1 MTKLS
6 RRVFL
11 GSAPAAAAAAGVFGT
26 LFSSAAEAAINW
38 DDTYNVIVIG
48 AGGAGLSAAVS
59 AKEAGCKKVVVLE
72 KMMFAGGNTIRAGG
86 GFNAA
91 IKADYEKAG
100 IKDSPDLHAQ
110 QTLAAGDGRGDPVL
124 VHQLTEKAPE
134 SVQWLKDHGV
144 KFEDHIYQIYAGLY
158 KRARNPIG
166 PRGGAYIK
174 ALLEVCKK
182 EDIPI
187 LYNTR
192 VVEII
197 REHQLSGRVLG
208 VKVEQ
213 KGGKTLYL
221 RALNGVVAA
230 AGGFAANDRLTAI
243 HDPRMGQLDT
253 TNHPGATGDVL
264 IDLVDIGAGTRGL
277 DYIQCIPDGVPG
289 EKHAPNLFTHVDR
302 FLFVNLD
309 GKRFIKEDARRDVL
323 RDAMLDQPKAIA
335 WTIVDAD
342 GFEQLK
348 NSKGPENEAALKA
361 GTLYYA
367 DSIEDLAKKI
377 GVPANNLKEAVD
389 TYNKAVDTKKDP
401 LGRAEGVLVNK
412 IIKAPFY
419 AGRVTMKRHHTMGGV
434 IINKDAQVIDR
445 RGNVVPGL
453 YAAGE
458 VTGGI
463 HGTNRAGGNAMADIF
478 TYGRI
483 AGVNAAKNPA

>member
-1 MTKLS
+1 MALT
-6 RRVFL
+6 RRFFL
-11 GSAPAAAAAAGVFGT
+11 GTAPAAAAVGILGSTVAT
-26 LFSSAAEAAINW
+26 TAEAAIKW
-38 DDTYNVIVIG
+38 DETYNVVVIG
-48 AGGAGLSAAVS
+48 AGGAGLTAAVS
-59 AKEAGCKKVVVLE
+59 AKEAGAKKVVVLE

-100 IKDSPDLHAQ
+100 IKDSPKLHAE

-124 VHQLTEKAPE
+124 VNQLTEKAPE

-144 KFEDHIYQIYAGLY
+144 KFQDHIYQIYGGLY
-158 KRARNPIG
+158 KRARNPLG

-187 LYNTR
+187 MFNAR

-197 REHQLSGRVLG
+197 REGNLSGRVLG

-213 KGGKTLYL
+213 KGKTMYI
-221 RALNGVVAA
+221 RATNAVVAA
-230 AGGFAANDRLTAI
+230 AGGFAASDRLTGI
-243 HDPRMGQLDT
+243 SDPRMEKLGT

-264 IDLVDIGAGTRGL
+264 TDLIDIGAGTRGL
-277 DYIQCIPDGVPG
+277 DYIQCIPGGVPG
-289 EKHAPNLFTHVDR
+289 EKYPPNLFTHVDR
-302 FLFVNLD
+302 FLFINLN
-309 GKRFIKEDARRDVL
+309 GQRFIKEDARRDVL

-335 WTIVDAD
+335 WTLVDAD
-342 GFEQLK
+342 GFEQQK

-367 DSIEDLAKKI
+367 DTIEDLAEKT
-377 GVPANNLKEAVD
+377 GLPAKELKEAVD

-401 LGRAEGVLVNK
+401 FGRAETVLVNK

-445 RGNVVPGL
+445 HGNVIPGL

-463 HGTNRAGGNAMADIF
+463 HGTNRVGGNAMADIF

>member
-1 MTKLS
+1 MALT
-6 RRVFL
+6 RRFFL
-11 GSAPAAAAAAGVFGT
+11 GTAPAAAAVGILGSTVAT
-26 LFSSAAEAAINW
+26 TAEAAIKW
-38 DDTYNVIVIG
+38 DETYNVVVIG
-48 AGGAGLSAAVS
+48 AGGAGLTAAVS
-59 AKEAGCKKVVVLE
+59 AKEAGAKKVVVLE

-100 IKDSPDLHAQ
+100 IKDSPKLHAE

-124 VHQLTEKAPE
+124 VNQLTEKAPE

-144 KFEDHIYQIYAGLY
+144 KFQDHIYQIYGGLY
-158 KRARNPIG
+158 KRARNPLG

-187 LYNTR
+187 MFNAR

-197 REHQLSGRVLG
+197 REGNLSGRVLG
-208 VKVEQ
+208 VKVEL
-213 KGGKTLYL
+213 KGKTMYI
-221 RALNGVVAA
+221 RATNAVVAA
-230 AGGFAANDRLTAI
+230 AGGFAASDRLTGI
-243 HDPRMGQLDT
+243 SDPRMEKLGT

-264 IDLVDIGAGTRGL
+264 TNLVDIGAGTRGL
-277 DYIQCIPDGVPG
+277 DYIQCIPGGVPG
-289 EKHAPNLFTHVDR
+289 EKYPPNLFTHVDR
-302 FLFVNLD
+302 FLFINLN
-309 GKRFIKEDARRDVL
+309 GQRFIKEDARRDVL

-335 WTIVDAD
+335 WTLVDAD
-342 GFEQLK
+342 GFEQQK

-367 DSIEDLAKKI
+367 DTIEDLAEKT
-377 GVPANNLKEAVD
+377 GLPAKELKEAVD

-401 LGRAEGVLVNK
+401 FGRAETVLVNK

-445 RGNVVPGL
+445 HGNVIPGL

-463 HGTNRAGGNAMADIF
+463 HGTNRVGGNAMADIF

>member
-1 MTKLS
+1 MALT
-6 RRVFL
+6 RRFFL
-11 GSAPAAAAAAGVFGT
+11 GTAPAAAAVGILGSTVAT
-26 LFSSAAEAAINW
+26 TAEAAIKW
-38 DDTYNVIVIG
+38 DETYNVVVIG
-48 AGGAGLSAAVS
+48 AGGAGLTAAVS
-59 AKEAGCKKVVVLE
+59 AKEAGAKKVVVLE

-100 IKDSPDLHAQ
+100 IKDSPKLHAE
-110 QTLAAGDGRGDPVL
+110 QTLAAGDGRGDPAL
-124 VHQLTEKAPE
+124 VNQLTEKAPE

-144 KFEDHIYQIYAGLY
+144 KFQDHIYQIYGGLY
-158 KRARNPIG
+158 KRARNPLG

-187 LYNTR
+187 MFNTR

-197 REHQLSGRVLG
+197 REGNLSGRVLG
-208 VKVEQ
+208 VKVEL
-213 KGGKTLYL
+213 KGKTMYIC
-221 RALNGVVAA
+221 ATNAVVAA
-230 AGGFAANDRLTAI
+230 AGGFAASDRLTGI
-243 HDPRMGQLDT
+243 SDPRMEKLGT

-264 IDLVDIGAGTRGL
+264 TDLVDIGAGTRGL
-277 DYIQCIPDGVPG
+277 DYIQCIPGGVPG
-289 EKHAPNLFTHVDR
+289 EKYPPNLFTHVDR
-302 FLFVNLD
+302 FLFINLN
-309 GKRFIKEDARRDVL
+309 GQRFIKEDARRDVL

-335 WTIVDAD
+335 WTLVDAD
-342 GFEQLK
+342 GFEQQK

-367 DSIEDLAKKI
+367 DTIEDLAKKT
-377 GVPANNLKEAVD
+377 GLPAKELKEAVD

-401 LGRAEGVLVNK
+401 FGRAETVLVNK

-445 RGNVVPGL
+445 HGNVIPGL

-463 HGTNRAGGNAMADIF
+463 HGTNRVGGNAMADIF

>member
-1 MTKLS
+1 MALT
-6 RRVFL
+6 RRFFL
-11 GSAPAAAAAAGVFGT
+11 GTAPAAAAVGILGSTVAT
-26 LFSSAAEAAINW
+26 TAEAAIKW
-38 DDTYNVIVIG
+38 DETYNVVVIG
-48 AGGAGLSAAVS
+48 AGGAGLTAAVS
-59 AKEAGCKKVVVLE
+59 AKEAGAKKVVVLE

-100 IKDSPDLHAQ
+100 IKDSPKLHAE

-124 VHQLTEKAPE
+124 VNQLTEKAPE

-144 KFEDHIYQIYAGLY
+144 KFQDHIYQIYGGLY
-158 KRARNPIG
+158 KRARNPLG

-187 LYNTR
+187 MFNTR

-197 REHQLSGRVLG
+197 REGNLSGRVLG
-208 VKVEQ
+208 VKVEL
-213 KGGKTLYL
+213 KGKTMYIC
-221 RALNGVVAA
+221 ATNAVVAA
-230 AGGFAANDRLTAI
+230 AGGFAASDRLTGI
-243 HDPRMGQLDT
+243 SDPRMEKLGT

-264 IDLVDIGAGTRGL
+264 TDLVDIGAGTRGL
-277 DYIQCIPDGVPG
+277 DYIQCIPGGVPG
-289 EKHAPNLFTHVDR
+289 EKYPPNLFTHVDR
-302 FLFVNLD
+302 FLFINLN
-309 GKRFIKEDARRDVL
+309 GQRFIKEDARRDVL

-335 WTIVDAD
+335 WTLVDAD
-342 GFEQLK
+342 GFEQQK

-367 DSIEDLAKKI
+367 DTIEDLAKKT
-377 GVPANNLKEAVD
+377 GLPAKELKEAVD

-401 LGRAEGVLVNK
+401 FGRAETVLVNK

-445 RGNVVPGL
+445 HGNVIPGL

-463 HGTNRAGGNAMADIF
+463 HGTNRVGGNAMADIF

>member
-1 MTKLS
+1 MALT
-6 RRVFL
+6 RRFFL
-11 GSAPAAAAAAGVFGT
+11 GTAPAAAAVGILGSTVAT
-26 LFSSAAEAAINW
+26 TAEAAIKW
-38 DDTYNVIVIG
+38 DETYNVVVIG
-48 AGGAGLSAAVS
+48 AGGAGLTAAVS
-59 AKEAGCKKVVVLE
+59 AKEAGAKKVVVLE

-100 IKDSPDLHAQ
+100 IKDSPKLHAE

-124 VHQLTEKAPE
+124 VNQLTEKAPE

-144 KFEDHIYQIYAGLY
+144 KFQDHIYQIYGGLY
-158 KRARNPIG
+158 KRARNPLG

-187 LYNTR
+187 MFNAR

-197 REHQLSGRVLG
+197 REGNLSGRVLG
-208 VKVEQ
+208 VKVEL
-213 KGGKTLYL
+213 KGKTMYI
-221 RALNGVVAA
+221 RATNAVVAA
-230 AGGFAANDRLTAI
+230 AGGFAASDRLTGI
-243 HDPRMGQLDT
+243 SDPRMEKLGT

-264 IDLVDIGAGTRGL
+264 TNLVDIGAGTRGL
-277 DYIQCIPDGVPG
+277 DYIQCIPGGVPG
-289 EKHAPNLFTHVDR
+289 EKYPPNLFTHVDR
-302 FLFVNLD
+302 FLFINLN
-309 GKRFIKEDARRDVL
+309 GQRFIKEDARRDVL

-335 WTIVDAD
+335 WTLVDAD
-342 GFEQLK
+342 GFEQQK

-367 DSIEDLAKKI
+367 DTIEDLAKKT
-377 GVPANNLKEAVD
+377 GLPAKELKEAVD

-401 LGRAEGVLVNK
+401 FGRAETVLVNK

-445 RGNVVPGL
+445 HGNVIPGL

-463 HGTNRAGGNAMADIF
+463 HGTNRVGGNAMADIF

>member
-1 MTKLS
+1 MALT
-6 RRVFL
+6 RRFFL
-11 GSAPAAAAAAGVFGT
+11 GTAPAAAAVGILGSTVAT
-26 LFSSAAEAAINW
+26 TAEAAIKWNE
-38 DDTYNVIVIG
+38 TYNVVVIG
-48 AGGAGLSAAVS
+48 AGGAGLTAAVS
-59 AKEAGCKKVVVLE
+59 AKEAGAKKVVVLE

-100 IKDSPDLHAQ
+100 IKDSPKLHSE

-124 VHQLTEKAPE
+124 VNQLTEKAPE

-144 KFEDHIYQIYAGLY
+144 KFQDHIYQIYGGLY
-158 KRARNPIG
+158 KRARNPLG

-187 LYNTR
+187 MFNAR

-197 REHQLSGRVLG
+197 REGNLSGRVLG
-208 VKVEQ
+208 VKVEL
-213 KGGKTLYL
+213 KGKTMYI
-221 RALNGVVAA
+221 RATNAVVAA
-230 AGGFAANDRLTAI
+230 AGGFAASDRLTGI
-243 HDPRMGQLDT
+243 SDPRMEKLGT

-264 IDLVDIGAGTRGL
+264 TDLIDIGAGTRGL
-277 DYIQCIPDGVPG
+277 DYIQCIPGGVPG
-289 EKHAPNLFTHVDR
+289 EKYPPNLFTHVDR
-302 FLFVNLD
+302 FLFINLN
-309 GKRFIKEDARRDVL
+309 GQRFIKEDARRDVL

-335 WTIVDAD
+335 WTLVDAD
-342 GFEQLK
+342 GFEQQK

-367 DSIEDLAKKI
+367 DTIEDLAKKT
-377 GVPANNLKEAVD
+377 GLPAKELKEAVD

-401 LGRAEGVLVNK
+401 LGRAETVLVNK

-445 RGNVVPGL
+445 HGNVIPGL

-463 HGTNRAGGNAMADIF
+463 HGTNRVGGNAMADIF

>member
-1 MTKLS
+1 
-6 RRVFL
+6 
-11 GSAPAAAAAAGVFGT
+11 
-26 LFSSAAEAAINW
+26 
-38 DDTYNVIVIG
+38 
-48 AGGAGLSAAVS
+48 
-59 AKEAGCKKVVVLE
+59 
-72 KMMFAGGNTIRAGG
+72 MFAGGNTIRAGG

-144 KFEDHIYQIYAGLY
+144 KFQDHIYQIYGGLY

-243 HDPRMGQLDT
+243 HDPRMGQLGT

-277 DYIQCIPDGVPG
+277 DYIQCIPGGVPG

-348 NSKGPENEAALKA
+348 NSKGPENEVALKDRN
-361 GTLYYA
+361 TL
-367 DSIEDLAKKI
+367 L
-377 GVPANNLKEAVD
+377 
-389 TYNKAVDTKKDP
+389 
-401 LGRAEGVLVNK
+401 
-412 IIKAPFY
+412 
-419 AGRVTMKRHHTMGGV
+419 
-434 IINKDAQVIDR
+434 R
-445 RGNVVPGL
+445 RL
-453 YAAGE
+453 Y
-458 VTGGI
+458 
-463 HGTNRAGGNAMADIF
+463 
-478 TYGRI
+478 
-483 AGVNAAKNPA
+483 

>member
-1 MTKLS
+1 MALT
-6 RRVFL
+6 RRFFL
-11 GSAPAAAAAAGVFGT
+11 GTAPAAAAVGILGSTVAT
-26 LFSSAAEAAINW
+26 TAEAAIKW
-38 DDTYNVIVIG
+38 DETYNVVVIG
-48 AGGAGLSAAVS
+48 AGGAGLTAAVS
-59 AKEAGCKKVVVLE
+59 AKEAGAKKVVVLE

-100 IKDSPDLHAQ
+100 IKDSPKLHAE

-124 VHQLTEKAPE
+124 VNQLTEKAPE

-144 KFEDHIYQIYAGLY
+144 KFQDHIYQIYGGLY
-158 KRARNPIG
+158 KRARNPLG

-187 LYNTR
+187 MFNTR

-197 REHQLSGRVLG
+197 REGNLSGRVLG

-213 KGGKTLYL
+213 KGKTMYI
-221 RALNGVVAA
+221 RATNAVVAA
-230 AGGFAANDRLTAI
+230 AGGFAASDRLTGI
-243 HDPRMGQLDT
+243 SDPRMEKLGT

-264 IDLVDIGAGTRGL
+264 TDLVDIGAGTRGL
-277 DYIQCIPDGVPG
+277 DYIQCIPGGVPG
-289 EKHAPNLFTHVDR
+289 EKYPPNLFTHVDR
-302 FLFVNLD
+302 FLFINLN
-309 GKRFIKEDARRDVL
+309 GQRFIKEDARRDVL

-335 WTIVDAD
+335 WTLVDAD
-342 GFEQLK
+342 GFEQQK

-367 DSIEDLAKKI
+367 DTIEDLAKKT
-377 GVPANNLKEAVD
+377 GLPAKELKEAVD

-401 LGRAEGVLVNK
+401 FGRAETVLVNK

-445 RGNVVPGL
+445 HGNVIPGL

-463 HGTNRAGGNAMADIF
+463 HGTNRVGGNAMADIF

>member
-1 MTKLS
+1 MALT
-6 RRVFL
+6 RRFFL
-11 GSAPAAAAAAGVFGT
+11 GTAPAAAAVGILGSTVAT
-26 LFSSAAEAAINW
+26 TAEAAIKW
-38 DDTYNVIVIG
+38 DETYNVVVIG
-48 AGGAGLSAAVS
+48 AGGAGLTAAVS
-59 AKEAGCKKVVVLE
+59 AKEAGAKKVVVLE

-100 IKDSPDLHAQ
+100 IKDSPKLHAE

-124 VHQLTEKAPE
+124 VNQLTEKAPE

-144 KFEDHIYQIYAGLY
+144 KFQDHIYQIYGGLY
-158 KRARNPIG
+158 KRARNPLG

-187 LYNTR
+187 MFNAR

-197 REHQLSGRVLG
+197 REGNLSGRVLG
-208 VKVEQ
+208 VKVEL
-213 KGGKTLYL
+213 KGKTMYI
-221 RALNGVVAA
+221 RATNAVVAA
-230 AGGFAANDRLTAI
+230 AGGFAASDRLTGI
-243 HDPRMGQLDT
+243 SDPRMEKLGT

-264 IDLVDIGAGTRGL
+264 TDLIDIGAGTRGL
-277 DYIQCIPDGVPG
+277 DYIQCIPGGVPG
-289 EKHAPNLFTHVDR
+289 EKYPPNLFTHVDR
-302 FLFVNLD
+302 FLFINLD
-309 GKRFIKEDARRDVL
+309 GQRFIKEDARRDVL

-342 GFEQLK
+342 GFELQK

-361 GTLYYA
+361 GTLYHA
-367 DSIEDLAKKI
+367 DTIEDLAKKT
-377 GVPANNLKEAVD
+377 GLPAKELKETID

-401 LGRAEGVLVNK
+401 LGRAETVLVNK

-445 RGNVVPGL
+445 HGNVIPGL

-463 HGTNRAGGNAMADIF
+463 HGTNRVGGNAMADIF

>member
-1 MTKLS
+1 MALT
-6 RRVFL
+6 RRFFL
-11 GSAPAAAAAAGVFGT
+11 GTAPAAAAVGILGSTVAT
-26 LFSSAAEAAINW
+26 TAEAAIKW
-38 DDTYNVIVIG
+38 DETYNVVVIG
-48 AGGAGLSAAVS
+48 AGGAGLTAAVS
-59 AKEAGCKKVVVLE
+59 AKEAGAKKVVVLE

-100 IKDSPDLHAQ
+100 IKDSPKLHAE

-124 VHQLTEKAPE
+124 VNQLTEKAPE

-144 KFEDHIYQIYAGLY
+144 KFQDHIYQIYGGLY
-158 KRARNPIG
+158 KRARNPLG

-187 LYNTR
+187 MFNAR

-197 REHQLSGRVLG
+197 REGNLSGRVLG
-208 VKVEQ
+208 VKVEL
-213 KGGKTLYL
+213 KGKTMYI
-221 RALNGVVAA
+221 RATNAVVAA
-230 AGGFAANDRLTAI
+230 AGGFAASDRLTGI
-243 HDPRMGQLDT
+243 SDPRMEKLGT

-264 IDLVDIGAGTRGL
+264 TNLVDIGAGTRGL
-277 DYIQCIPDGVPG
+277 DYIQCIPGGVPG
-289 EKHAPNLFTHVDR
+289 EKYPPNLFTHVDR
-302 FLFVNLD
+302 FLFINLN
-309 GKRFIKEDARRDVL
+309 GQRFIKEDARRDVL

-335 WTIVDAD
+335 WTLVDAD
-342 GFEQLK
+342 GFEQQK

-367 DSIEDLAKKI
+367 DTIEDLAKKT
-377 GVPANNLKEAVD
+377 GLPAKELKEAVD

-401 LGRAEGVLVNK
+401 FGRAETVLVNK

-445 RGNVVPGL
+445 HGNVIPGL

-463 HGTNRAGGNAMADIF
+463 HGTNRVGGNAMADIF

-483 AGVNAAKNPA
+483 AGVNAAKNLA

>member
-1 MTKLS
+1 MALT
-6 RRVFL
+6 RRFFL
-11 GSAPAAAAAAGVFGT
+11 GTAPAAAAVGILGSTVT
-26 LFSSAAEAAINW
+26 TTAEAAIKW
-38 DDTYNVIVIG
+38 DETYNVVVIG
-48 AGGAGLSAAVS
+48 AGGAGLTAAVS
-59 AKEAGCKKVVVLE
+59 AKEAGAKKVVVLE

-100 IKDSPDLHAQ
+100 IKDSPKLHAE

-124 VHQLTEKAPE
+124 VNQLTEKAPE

-144 KFEDHIYQIYAGLY
+144 KFQDHIYQIYGGLY
-158 KRARNPIG
+158 KRARNPLG

-187 LYNTR
+187 MFNAR

-197 REHQLSGRVLG
+197 REGNLSGRVLG
-208 VKVEQ
+208 VKVEL
-213 KGGKTLYL
+213 KGKTMYI
-221 RALNGVVAA
+221 RATNAVVAA
-230 AGGFAANDRLTAI
+230 AGGFAASDRLTGI
-243 HDPRMGQLDT
+243 SDPRMEKLGT

-264 IDLVDIGAGTRGL
+264 TDLVDIGAGTRGL
-277 DYIQCIPDGVPG
+277 DYIQCIPGGVPG
-289 EKHAPNLFTHVDR
+289 EKYPPNLFTHVDR
-302 FLFVNLD
+302 FLFINLN
-309 GKRFIKEDARRDVL
+309 GQRFIKEDARRDVL

-335 WTIVDAD
+335 WTLVDAD
-342 GFEQLK
+342 GFEQQK

-367 DSIEDLAKKI
+367 DTIEDLAKKT
-377 GVPANNLKEAVD
+377 GLPAKELKEAVD

-401 LGRAEGVLVNK
+401 FGRAETVLVNK

-445 RGNVVPGL
+445 HGNVIPGL

-463 HGTNRAGGNAMADIF
+463 HGTNRVGGNAMADIF

>member
-1 MTKLS
+1 MALT
-6 RRVFL
+6 RRFFL
-11 GSAPAAAAAAGVFGT
+11 GTAPAAAAVGILGSTVAT
-26 LFSSAAEAAINW
+26 TAEAAIKW
-38 DDTYNVIVIG
+38 DETYNVVVIG
-48 AGGAGLSAAVS
+48 AGGAGLTAAVS
-59 AKEAGCKKVVVLE
+59 AKEAGAKKVVVLE

-100 IKDSPDLHAQ
+100 IKDSPKLHAE

-124 VHQLTEKAPE
+124 VNQLTEKAPE

-144 KFEDHIYQIYAGLY
+144 KFQDHIYQIYGGLY
-158 KRARNPIG
+158 KRARNPLG

-187 LYNTR
+187 MFNTR

-197 REHQLSGRVLG
+197 REGNLSGRVLG

-213 KGGKTLYL
+213 KGKTMYI
-221 RALNGVVAA
+221 RATNAVVAA
-230 AGGFAANDRLTAI
+230 AGGFAASDRLTGI
-243 HDPRMGQLDT
+243 SDPRMEKLGT

-264 IDLVDIGAGTRGL
+264 TDLVDIGAGTRGL
-277 DYIQCIPDGVPG
+277 DYIQCIPGGVPG
-289 EKHAPNLFTHVDR
+289 EKYPPNLFTHVDR
-302 FLFVNLD
+302 FLFINLN
-309 GKRFIKEDARRDVL
+309 GQRFIKEDARRDVL

-335 WTIVDAD
+335 WTLVDAD
-342 GFEQLK
+342 GFEQQK

-367 DSIEDLAKKI
+367 DTIEDLAKKTSL
-377 GVPANNLKEAVD
+377 PAKELKEAVD

-401 LGRAEGVLVNK
+401 FGRAETVLVNK

-445 RGNVVPGL
+445 HGNVIPGL

-463 HGTNRAGGNAMADIF
+463 HGTNRVGGNAMADIF

>member
-1 MTKLS
+1 MALT
-6 RRVFL
+6 RRFFL
-11 GSAPAAAAAAGVFGT
+11 GTAPAAAAVGILGSTVAT
-26 LFSSAAEAAINW
+26 TAEAAIKW
-38 DDTYNVIVIG
+38 DETYNVVVIG
-48 AGGAGLSAAVS
+48 AGGAGLTAAVS
-59 AKEAGCKKVVVLE
+59 AKEAGAKKVVVLE

-100 IKDSPDLHAQ
+100 IKDSPKLHSE

-124 VHQLTEKAPE
+124 VNQLTEKAPE

-144 KFEDHIYQIYAGLY
+144 KFQDHIYQIYGGLY
-158 KRARNPIG
+158 KRARNPLG

-187 LYNTR
+187 MFNTR

-197 REHQLSGRVLG
+197 REGNLSGRVLG

-213 KGGKTLYL
+213 KGKTMYI
-221 RALNGVVAA
+221 RATNAVVAA
-230 AGGFAANDRLTAI
+230 AGGFAASDRLTGI
-243 HDPRMGQLDT
+243 SDPRMEKLGT

-264 IDLVDIGAGTRGL
+264 TDLIDIGAGTRGL
-277 DYIQCIPDGVPG
+277 DYIQCIPGGVPG
-289 EKHAPNLFTHVDR
+289 EKYPPNLFTHVDR
-302 FLFVNLD
+302 FLFINLD
-309 GKRFIKEDARRDVL
+309 GQRFIKEDARRDVL

-342 GFEQLK
+342 GFELQK

-361 GTLYYA
+361 GTLYHA
-367 DSIEDLAKKI
+367 DTIEDLAKKT
-377 GVPANNLKEAVD
+377 GLPAKELKETID

-401 LGRAEGVLVNK
+401 LGRAETVLVNK

-445 RGNVVPGL
+445 HGNVIPGL

-463 HGTNRAGGNAMADIF
+463 HGTNRVGGNAMADIF

>member
-1 MTKLS
+1 MALT
-6 RRVFL
+6 RRFFL
-11 GSAPAAAAAAGVFGT
+11 GTAPAAAAVGILGSTVAT
-26 LFSSAAEAAINW
+26 TAEAAIKW
-38 DDTYNVIVIG
+38 DETYNVVVIG
-48 AGGAGLSAAVS
+48 AGGAGLTAAVS
-59 AKEAGCKKVVVLE
+59 AKEAGAKKVVVLE

-100 IKDSPDLHAQ
+100 IKDSPKLHAE

-124 VHQLTEKAPE
+124 VNQLTEKAPE

-144 KFEDHIYQIYAGLY
+144 KFQDHIYQIYGGLY
-158 KRARNPIG
+158 KRARNPLG

-187 LYNTR
+187 MFNTR

-197 REHQLSGRVLG
+197 REGNLSGRVLG
-208 VKVEQ
+208 VKVEL
-213 KGGKTLYL
+213 KGKTMYI
-221 RALNGVVAA
+221 RATHAVVAA
-230 AGGFAANDRLTAI
+230 AGGFAASDRLTGI
-243 HDPRMGQLDT
+243 SDPRMEKLGT

-264 IDLVDIGAGTRGL
+264 TDLVDIGAGTRGL
-277 DYIQCIPDGVPG
+277 DYIQCIPGGVPG
-289 EKHAPNLFTHVDR
+289 EKYPPNLFTHVDR
-302 FLFVNLD
+302 FLFINLN
-309 GKRFIKEDARRDVL
+309 GQRFIKEDARRDVL

-335 WTIVDAD
+335 WTLVDAD
-342 GFEQLK
+342 GFEQQK

-367 DSIEDLAKKI
+367 DTIEDLAKKT
-377 GVPANNLKEAVD
+377 GLPAKELKEAVD
-389 TYNKAVDTKKDP
+389 IYNKAVDTKKDP
-401 LGRAEGVLVNK
+401 FGRAETVLVNK

-445 RGNVVPGL
+445 HGNVIPGL

-463 HGTNRAGGNAMADIF
+463 HGTNRVGGNAMADIF

>member
-1 MTKLS
+1 MALT
-6 RRVFL
+6 RRFFL
-11 GSAPAAAAAAGVFGT
+11 GTAPAAAAVGILGSTVAT
-26 LFSSAAEAAINW
+26 TAEAAIKW
-38 DDTYNVIVIG
+38 DETYNVVVIG
-48 AGGAGLSAAVS
+48 AGGAGLTAAVS
-59 AKEAGCKKVVVLE
+59 AKEAGAKKVVVLE

-100 IKDSPDLHAQ
+100 IKDSPKLHAE

-124 VHQLTEKAPE
+124 VNQLTEKAPE

-144 KFEDHIYQIYAGLY
+144 KFQDHIYQIYGGLY
-158 KRARNPIG
+158 KRARNPLG

-187 LYNTR
+187 MFNAR

-197 REHQLSGRVLG
+197 REGNLSGRVLG
-208 VKVEQ
+208 VKVEL
-213 KGGKTLYL
+213 KGKTMYI
-221 RALNGVVAA
+221 RATNAVVAA
-230 AGGFAANDRLTAI
+230 AGGFAASDRLTGI
-243 HDPRMGQLDT
+243 SDPRMEKLGT

-264 IDLVDIGAGTRGL
+264 TNLVDIGAGTRGL
-277 DYIQCIPDGVPG
+277 DYIQCIPGGVPG
-289 EKHAPNLFTHVDR
+289 EKYPPNLFTHVDR
-302 FLFVNLD
+302 FLFINLN
-309 GKRFIKEDARRDVL
+309 GQRFIKEDARRDVL
-323 RDAMLDQPKAIA
+323 RDAMLDQPKAVA
-335 WTIVDAD
+335 WTLVDAD
-342 GFEQLK
+342 GFEQQK

-367 DSIEDLAKKI
+367 DTIEDLAKKT
-377 GVPANNLKEAVD
+377 GLPAKELKEAVD

-401 LGRAEGVLVNK
+401 FGRAETVLVNK

-445 RGNVVPGL
+445 HGNVIPGL

-463 HGTNRAGGNAMADIF
+463 HGTNRVGGNAMADIF

>member
-11 GSAPAAAAAAGVFGT
+11 GSAPAAAAAAGIFGT
-26 LFSSAAEAAINW
+26 FFSTAAEAAIKWNE
-38 DDTYNVIVIG
+38 TYNVIVIG

-59 AKEAGCKKVVVLE
+59 AKEAGAKKVVVLE

-100 IKDSPDLHAQ
+100 ITDSPKLHA
-110 QTLAAGDGRGDPVL
+110 
-124 VHQLTEKAPE
+124 H
-134 SVQWLKDHGV
+134 
-144 KFEDHIYQIYAGLY
+144 QIYGGLY

-187 LYNTR
+187 LCNTR

-221 RALNGVVAA
+221 RATNAVVAA

-243 HDPRMGQLDT
+243 SDPRMGQLGT

-264 IDLVDIGAGTRGL
+264 TDLIDIGAGTRGL
-277 DYIQCIPDGVPG
+277 DYIQCIPGGVPG

-302 FLFVNLD
+302 FLVVNLD
-309 GKRFIKEDARRDVL
+309 GKRVIKEDARRDVL

-342 GFEQLK
+342 GFEQQK

-367 DSIEDLAKKI
+367 DSIEDLAQKI

-463 HGTNRAGGNAMADIF
+463 HGTNRVGGNAMADIF

>member
-1 MTKLS
+1 MALT
-6 RRVFL
+6 RRFFL
-11 GSAPAAAAAAGVFGT
+11 GTAPAAAAVGILGSTVAT
-26 LFSSAAEAAINW
+26 TAEAAIKW
-38 DDTYNVIVIG
+38 DETYNVVVIG
-48 AGGAGLSAAVS
+48 AGGAGLTAAVS
-59 AKEAGCKKVVVLE
+59 AKEAGAKKVVVLE

-100 IKDSPDLHAQ
+100 IKDSPKLHAE

-124 VHQLTEKAPE
+124 VNQLTEKAPE

-144 KFEDHIYQIYAGLY
+144 KFQDHIYQIYGGLY
-158 KRARNPIG
+158 KRARNPLG

-187 LYNTR
+187 MFNTR

-197 REHQLSGRVLG
+197 REGNLSGRVLG

-213 KGGKTLYL
+213 KGKTMYI
-221 RALNGVVAA
+221 RATNAVVAA
-230 AGGFAANDRLTAI
+230 AGGFAASDRLTGI
-243 HDPRMGQLDT
+243 SDPRMEKLGT

-264 IDLVDIGAGTRGL
+264 TDLVDIGAGTRGL
-277 DYIQCIPDGVPG
+277 DYIQCIPGGVPG
-289 EKHAPNLFTHVDR
+289 EKYPPNLFTHVDR
-302 FLFVNLD
+302 FLFINLN
-309 GKRFIKEDARRDVL
+309 GQRFIKEDARRDVL

-335 WTIVDAD
+335 WTLVDAD
-342 GFEQLK
+342 GFELQK

-367 DSIEDLAKKI
+367 DTIEDLAKKT
-377 GVPANNLKEAVD
+377 GLPAKELKETVD

-401 LGRAEGVLVNK
+401 FGRAETVLVNK

-445 RGNVVPGL
+445 HGNVIPGL

-463 HGTNRAGGNAMADIF
+463 HGTNRVGGNAMADIF

>member
-1 MTKLS
+1 MALT
-6 RRVFL
+6 RRFFL
-11 GSAPAAAAAAGVFGT
+11 GTAPAAAAVGILGSTVAT
-26 LFSSAAEAAINW
+26 TAEAAIKW
-38 DDTYNVIVIG
+38 DETYNVVVIG
-48 AGGAGLSAAVS
+48 AGGAGLTAAVS
-59 AKEAGCKKVVVLE
+59 AKEAGAKKVVVLE

-100 IKDSPDLHAQ
+100 IKDSPKLHAE
-110 QTLAAGDGRGDPVL
+110 QTLAAGDGRGDPAL
-124 VHQLTEKAPE
+124 VNQLTEKAPE

-144 KFEDHIYQIYAGLY
+144 KFQDHIYQIYGGLY
-158 KRARNPIG
+158 KRARNPLG

-187 LYNTR
+187 MFNAR

-197 REHQLSGRVLG
+197 REGNLSGRVLG
-208 VKVEQ
+208 VKVEL
-213 KGGKTLYL
+213 KGKTMYI
-221 RALNGVVAA
+221 RATNAVVAA
-230 AGGFAANDRLTAI
+230 AGGFAASDRLTGI
-243 HDPRMGQLDT
+243 SDPRMEKLGT

-264 IDLVDIGAGTRGL
+264 TNLVDIGAGTRGL
-277 DYIQCIPDGVPG
+277 DYIQCIPGGVPG
-289 EKHAPNLFTHVDR
+289 EKYPPNLFTHVDR
-302 FLFVNLD
+302 FLFINLN
-309 GKRFIKEDARRDVL
+309 GQRFIKEDARRDVL

-335 WTIVDAD
+335 WTLVDAD
-342 GFEQLK
+342 GFEQQK

-367 DSIEDLAKKI
+367 DTIEDLAKKT
-377 GVPANNLKEAVD
+377 GLPAKELKEAVD

-401 LGRAEGVLVNK
+401 FGRAETVLVNK

-445 RGNVVPGL
+445 HGNVIPGL

-463 HGTNRAGGNAMADIF
+463 HGTNRVGGNAMADIF

>member
-6 RRVFL
+6 RRLFL
-11 GSAPAAAAAAGVFGT
+11 SCAPAAAALTALGSLPV
-26 LFSSAAEAAINW
+26 SAQASEIKW
-38 DDTYNVIVIG
+38 DQTYNVVVIG
-48 AGGAGLSAAVS
+48 AGGAGLSAAIS
-59 AKEAGCKKVVVLE
+59 AKEAGAKKVVILE
-72 KMMFAGGNTIRAGG
+72 KMMFAGGNTVRAGG

-100 IKDSPDLHAQ
+100 ITDSPKLHAE

-124 VHQLTEKAPE
+124 VNQLTEKAPE

-144 KFEDHIYQIYAGLY
+144 KFQDHIYQIYGGLY
-158 KRARNPIG
+158 KRARNPLG

-197 REHQLSGRVLG
+197 REKPLGGRVLG
-208 VKVEQ
+208 VKVEE
-213 KGGKTLYL
+213 KGGKTLYI
-221 RALNGVVAA
+221 RATNAVVAA
-230 AGGFAANDRLTAI
+230 AGGFAANDRLSGI
-243 HDPRMGQLDT
+243 HDPRMEKLGT

-264 IDLVDIGAGTRGL
+264 MDLIDIGAGTRGL
-277 DYIQCIPDGVPG
+277 DYIQCIPGGVPG
-289 EKHAPNLFTHVDR
+289 EKKSPNLFTHVDR
-302 FLFVNLD
+302 FIFVNLN
-309 GKRFIKEDARRDVL
+309 GHRFINEDARRDVL
-323 RDAMLDQPKAIA
+323 RDKMLDQPETIA

-342 GFEQLK
+342 GFEQQK
-348 NSKGPENEAALKA
+348 NSKGPENEAALKE
-361 GTLYYA
+361 GTLKVGNDIA
-367 DSIEDLAKKI
+367 DLAKKT
-377 GVPANNLKEAVD
+377 NLPVD
-389 TYNKAVDTKKDP
+389 VLTKTIEEYNKAVDTKKDP
-401 LGRAEGVLVNK
+401 MGRNPNVLVNK
-412 IIKAPFY
+412 IAKAPFY

-434 IINKDAQVIDR
+434 IINKNAQVIDR
-445 RGNVVPGL
+445 RGEIIPGL

-463 HGTNRAGGNAMADIF
+463 HGTNRVGGNAMADIF

-483 AGVNAAKNPA
+483 AGTNAAKNPA

>member
-1 MTKLS
+1 MALT
-6 RRVFL
+6 RRFFL
-11 GSAPAAAAAAGVFGT
+11 GTAPAAAAVGILGSTVAT
-26 LFSSAAEAAINW
+26 TAEAAIKW
-38 DDTYNVIVIG
+38 DETYNVVVIG
-48 AGGAGLSAAVS
+48 AGGAGLTAAVS
-59 AKEAGCKKVVVLE
+59 AKEAGAKKVVVLE

-100 IKDSPDLHAQ
+100 IKDSPKLHAE

-124 VHQLTEKAPE
+124 VNQLTEKAPE

-144 KFEDHIYQIYAGLY
+144 KFQDHIYQIYGGLY
-158 KRARNPIG
+158 KRARNPLG

-187 LYNTR
+187 MFNAR

-197 REHQLSGRVLG
+197 REGNLSGRVLG
-208 VKVEQ
+208 VKVEL
-213 KGGKTLYL
+213 KGKTMYIC
-221 RALNGVVAA
+221 ATNAVVAA
-230 AGGFAANDRLTAI
+230 AGGFAASDRLTGI
-243 HDPRMGQLDT
+243 SDPRMEKLGT

-264 IDLVDIGAGTRGL
+264 TNLVDIGAGTRGL
-277 DYIQCIPDGVPG
+277 DYIQCIPGGVPG
-289 EKHAPNLFTHVDR
+289 EKYPPNLFTHVDR
-302 FLFVNLD
+302 FLFINLN
-309 GKRFIKEDARRDVL
+309 GQRFIKEDARRDVL

-335 WTIVDAD
+335 WTLVDAD
-342 GFEQLK
+342 GFEQQK

-367 DSIEDLAKKI
+367 DTIEDLAKKT
-377 GVPANNLKEAVD
+377 GLPAKELKEAVD

-401 LGRAEGVLVNK
+401 FGRAETVLVNK

-445 RGNVVPGL
+445 HGNVIPGL

-463 HGTNRAGGNAMADIF
+463 HGTNRVGGNAMADIF

>member
-1 MTKLS
+1 MALT
-6 RRVFL
+6 RRFFL
-11 GSAPAAAAAAGVFGT
+11 GTTPAAAAVGILGSTVAT
-26 LFSSAAEAAINW
+26 TAEAAIKW
-38 DDTYNVIVIG
+38 DETYNVVVIG
-48 AGGAGLSAAVS
+48 AGGAGLTAAVS
-59 AKEAGCKKVVVLE
+59 AKEAGAKKVVVLE

-100 IKDSPDLHAQ
+100 IKDSPKLHAE

-124 VHQLTEKAPE
+124 VNQLTEKAPE

-144 KFEDHIYQIYAGLY
+144 KFQDHIYQIYGGLY
-158 KRARNPIG
+158 KRARNPLG

-187 LYNTR
+187 MFNAR

-197 REHQLSGRVLG
+197 REGNLSGRVLG
-208 VKVEQ
+208 VKVEL
-213 KGGKTLYL
+213 KGKTMYI
-221 RALNGVVAA
+221 RATNAVVAA
-230 AGGFAANDRLTAI
+230 AGGFAASDRLTGI
-243 HDPRMGQLDT
+243 SDPRMEKLGT

-264 IDLVDIGAGTRGL
+264 TNLVDIGAGTRGL
-277 DYIQCIPDGVPG
+277 DYIQCIPGGVPG
-289 EKHAPNLFTHVDR
+289 EKYPPNLFTHVDR
-302 FLFVNLD
+302 FLFINLN
-309 GKRFIKEDARRDVL
+309 GQRFIKEDARRDVL

-335 WTIVDAD
+335 WTLVDAD
-342 GFEQLK
+342 GFEQQK

-367 DSIEDLAKKI
+367 DTIEDLAKKT
-377 GVPANNLKEAVD
+377 GLPAKELKEAVD

-401 LGRAEGVLVNK
+401 FGRAETVLVNK

-445 RGNVVPGL
+445 HGNVIPGL

-463 HGTNRAGGNAMADIF
+463 HGTNRVGGNAMADIF

>member
-6 RRVFL
+6 RRLFLSCAPTAVALTAL
-11 GSAPAAAAAAGVFGT
+11 GSLPI
-26 LFSSAAEAAINW
+26 SAQASEIKW
-38 DDTYNVIVIG
+38 DQTYNVVVIG
-48 AGGAGLSAAVS
+48 AGGAGLSAAIS
-59 AKEAGCKKVVVLE
+59 AKEAGAKKVVILE
-72 KMMFAGGNTIRAGG
+72 KMMFAGGNTVRAGG

-100 IKDSPDLHAQ
+100 ITDSPKLHAE

-124 VHQLTEKAPE
+124 VNQLTEKAPE

-144 KFEDHIYQIYAGLY
+144 KFQDHIYQIYGGLY
-158 KRARNPIG
+158 KRARNPLG

-197 REHQLSGRVLG
+197 REKPLGGRVLG
-208 VKVEQ
+208 VKVEE
-213 KGGKTLYL
+213 KGGKTLYI
-221 RALNGVVAA
+221 RATNAVVAA
-230 AGGFAANDRLTAI
+230 AGGFAANDRLSGI
-243 HDPRMGQLDT
+243 HDPRMEKLGT

-264 IDLVDIGAGTRGL
+264 MDLIDIGAGTRGL
-277 DYIQCIPDGVPG
+277 DYIQCIPGGVPG
-289 EKHAPNLFTHVDR
+289 EKKSPNLFTHVDR
-302 FLFVNLD
+302 FIFVNLN
-309 GKRFIKEDARRDVL
+309 GHRFINEDARRDVL
-323 RDAMLDQPKAIA
+323 RDKMLDQPETIA

-342 GFEQLK
+342 GFEQQK
-348 NSKGPENEAALKA
+348 NSKGPENEAALKE
-361 GTLYYA
+361 GTLKVGNDIA
-367 DSIEDLAKKI
+367 DLAKKT
-377 GVPANNLKEAVD
+377 NLPVD
-389 TYNKAVDTKKDP
+389 VLTKTIEEYNKAVDTKKDP
-401 LGRAEGVLVNK
+401 MGRNPNVLVNK
-412 IIKAPFY
+412 IAKAPFY

-445 RGNVVPGL
+445 RGEIIPGL

-463 HGTNRAGGNAMADIF
+463 HGTNRVGGNAMADIF

-483 AGVNAAKNPA
+483 AGTNAAKNPA

>member
-1 MTKLS
+1 MMALT
-6 RRVFL
+6 RRFFL
-11 GSAPAAAAAAGVFGT
+11 GTAPAAAAVGILGSTVAT
-26 LFSSAAEAAINW
+26 TAEAAIKW
-38 DDTYNVIVIG
+38 DETYNVVVIG
-48 AGGAGLSAAVS
+48 AGGAGLTAAVS
-59 AKEAGCKKVVVLE
+59 AKEAGAKKVVVLE

-100 IKDSPDLHAQ
+100 IKDSPKLHAE

-124 VHQLTEKAPE
+124 VNQLTEKAPE

-144 KFEDHIYQIYAGLY
+144 KFQDHIYQIYGGLY
-158 KRARNPIG
+158 KRARNPLG

-187 LYNTR
+187 MFNAR

-197 REHQLSGRVLG
+197 REGNLSGRVLG
-208 VKVEQ
+208 VKVEL
-213 KGGKTLYL
+213 KGKTMYI
-221 RALNGVVAA
+221 RATNAVVAA
-230 AGGFAANDRLTAI
+230 AGGFAASDRLTGI
-243 HDPRMGQLDT
+243 SDPRMEKLGT

-264 IDLVDIGAGTRGL
+264 TDLVDIGAGTRGL
-277 DYIQCIPDGVPG
+277 DYIQCIPGGVPG
-289 EKHAPNLFTHVDR
+289 EKYPPNLFTHVDR
-302 FLFVNLD
+302 FLFINLN
-309 GKRFIKEDARRDVL
+309 GQRFIKEDARRDVL

-335 WTIVDAD
+335 WTLVDAD
-342 GFEQLK
+342 GFEQQK

-367 DSIEDLAKKI
+367 DTIEDLAKKT
-377 GVPANNLKEAVD
+377 GLPAKELKEAVD

-401 LGRAEGVLVNK
+401 FGRAETVLVNK

-445 RGNVVPGL
+445 HGNVIPGL

-463 HGTNRAGGNAMADIF
+463 HGTNRVGGNAMADIF

>member
-1 MTKLS
+1 MALT
-6 RRVFL
+6 RRFFL
-11 GSAPAAAAAAGVFGT
+11 RTAPAAAAVGILGSTVAT
-26 LFSSAAEAAINW
+26 TAEAAIKW
-38 DDTYNVIVIG
+38 DETYNVVVIG
-48 AGGAGLSAAVS
+48 AGGAGLTAAVS
-59 AKEAGCKKVVVLE
+59 AKEAGAKKVVVLE

-100 IKDSPDLHAQ
+100 IKDSPKLHAE

-124 VHQLTEKAPE
+124 VNQLTEKAPE

-144 KFEDHIYQIYAGLY
+144 KFQDHIYQIYGGLY
-158 KRARNPIG
+158 KRARNPLG

-187 LYNTR
+187 MFNTR
-192 VVEII
+192 VAEII
-197 REHQLSGRVLG
+197 REGNLSGRVLG
-208 VKVEQ
+208 VKVEL
-213 KGGKTLYL
+213 KGKTMYI
-221 RALNGVVAA
+221 RATNAVVAA
-230 AGGFAANDRLTAI
+230 AGGFAASDRLTGI
-243 HDPRMGQLDT
+243 SDPRMEKLGT

-264 IDLVDIGAGTRGL
+264 TDLVDIGAGTRGL
-277 DYIQCIPDGVPG
+277 DYIQCIPGGVPG
-289 EKHAPNLFTHVDR
+289 EKYPPNLFTHVDR
-302 FLFVNLD
+302 FLFINLN
-309 GKRFIKEDARRDVL
+309 GQRFIKEDARRDVL

-335 WTIVDAD
+335 WTLVDAD
-342 GFEQLK
+342 GFEQQK

-367 DSIEDLAKKI
+367 DTIEDLAKKT
-377 GVPANNLKEAVD
+377 GLPAKELKEAVD

-401 LGRAEGVLVNK
+401 FGRAETVLVNK

-445 RGNVVPGL
+445 HGNVIPGL

-463 HGTNRAGGNAMADIF
+463 HGTNRVGGNAMADIF

>member
-6 RRVFL
+6 RRLFL
-11 GSAPAAAAAAGVFGT
+11 GSAPAVAAVGMLDTKIAY
-26 LFSSAAEAAINW
+26 AAENAIKW
-38 DDTYNVIVIG
+38 DETYNVVVIG
-48 AGGAGLSAAVS
+48 AGGAGLSAAIS
-59 AKEAGCKKVVVLE
+59 AKEAGAQKVVVLE
-72 KMMFAGGNTIRAGG
+72 KMLFAGGNTIRAGG

-100 IKDSPDLHAQ
+100 IKDSPKLHAE
-110 QTLAAGDGRGDPVL
+110 QTLAAGDGRGDPAL
-124 VHQLTEKAPE
+124 VNQLTEKAPE

-144 KFEDHIYQIYAGLY
+144 KFQDHIYQIYGGLY
-158 KRARNPIG
+158 KRARNPLG

-174 ALLEVCKK
+174 ALMEVCKK
-182 EDIPI
+182 EGIPV
-187 LYNTR
+187 LTGSR

-197 REHQLSGRVLG
+197 REKQLSGRVLG

-213 KGGKTLYL
+213 KGGKILFI

-230 AGGFAANDRLTAI
+230 AGGFAANDRLTGI
-243 HDPRMGQLDT
+243 SDPRMEKLGT

-264 IDLVDIGAGTRGL
+264 TEMIDIGAGTRGL
-277 DYIQCIPDGVPG
+277 DYIQCIPGGVPG

-302 FLFVNLD
+302 FIFVNLN

-342 GFEQLK
+342 GFELQK
-348 NSKGPENEAALKA
+348 NSKGPENEAARKA
-361 GTLYYA
+361 GTLYIA
-367 DSIEDLAKKI
+367 DTIEDLAKKTDLP
-377 GVPANNLKEAVD
+377 VDVLKKTVAD
-389 TYNKAVDTKKDP
+389 YNKAVDTKKDEF
-401 LGRAEGVLVNK
+401 GRAETVLVNK

-434 IINKDAQVIDR
+434 IINTDAQVIDR
-445 RGNVVPGL
+445 HGNVIPGL

-463 HGTNRAGGNAMADIF
+463 HGTNRVGGNAMADIF

>member
-1 MTKLS
+1 MALT
-6 RRVFL
+6 RRFFL
-11 GSAPAAAAAAGVFGT
+11 GTAPAAAAVGILGSTVAT
-26 LFSSAAEAAINW
+26 TAEAAIKW
-38 DDTYNVIVIG
+38 DETYNVVVIG
-48 AGGAGLSAAVS
+48 AGGAGLTAAVS
-59 AKEAGCKKVVVLE
+59 AKEAGAKKVVVLE

-100 IKDSPDLHAQ
+100 IKDSPKLHAE

-124 VHQLTEKAPE
+124 VNQLTEKAPE

-144 KFEDHIYQIYAGLY
+144 KFQDHIYQIYGGLY
-158 KRARNPIG
+158 KRARNPLG

-187 LYNTR
+187 MFNTR

-197 REHQLSGRVLG
+197 REGNLSGRVLG

-213 KGGKTLYL
+213 KGKTMYI
-221 RALNGVVAA
+221 RATNAVVAA
-230 AGGFAANDRLTAI
+230 AGGFAASDRLTGI
-243 HDPRMGQLDT
+243 SDPRMEKLGT

-264 IDLVDIGAGTRGL
+264 TDLIDIGAGTRGL
-277 DYIQCIPDGVPG
+277 DYIQCIPGGVPG
-289 EKHAPNLFTHVDR
+289 EKYPPNLFTYVDR
-302 FLFVNLD
+302 FLFINLN
-309 GKRFIKEDARRDVL
+309 GQRFIKEDARRDVL

-342 GFEQLK
+342 GFELQK

-361 GTLYYA
+361 GTLYHA
-367 DSIEDLAKKI
+367 DTIEDLAKKT
-377 GVPANNLKEAVD
+377 GLPAKELKETID

-401 LGRAEGVLVNK
+401 LGRAETVLVNK

-445 RGNVVPGL
+445 HGNVIPGL

-463 HGTNRAGGNAMADIF
+463 HGTNRVGGNAMADIF

>member
-1 MTKLS
+1 MALT
-6 RRVFL
+6 RRFFL
-11 GSAPAAAAAAGVFGT
+11 GTAPAAAAVGILGSTVAT
-26 LFSSAAEAAINW
+26 TAEAAIKWNE
-38 DDTYNVIVIG
+38 TYNVVVIG
-48 AGGAGLSAAVS
+48 AGGAGLTAAVS
-59 AKEAGCKKVVVLE
+59 AKEAGAKKVVVLE

-100 IKDSPDLHAQ
+100 IKDSPKLHSE

-124 VHQLTEKAPE
+124 VNQLTEKAPE

-144 KFEDHIYQIYAGLY
+144 KFQDHIYQIYGGLY
-158 KRARNPIG
+158 KRARNPLG

-187 LYNTR
+187 MFNTR

-197 REHQLSGRVLG
+197 REGNLSGRVLG

-213 KGGKTLYL
+213 KGKTMYI
-221 RALNGVVAA
+221 RATNAVVAA
-230 AGGFAANDRLTAI
+230 AGGFAASDRLTGI
-243 HDPRMGQLDT
+243 SDPRMEKLGT

-264 IDLVDIGAGTRGL
+264 TDLIDIGAGTRGL
-277 DYIQCIPDGVPG
+277 DYIQCIPGGVPG
-289 EKHAPNLFTHVDR
+289 EKYTPNLFTHVDR
-302 FLFVNLD
+302 FLFINLD
-309 GKRFIKEDARRDVL
+309 GQRFIKEDARRDVL

-342 GFEQLK
+342 GFELQK

-361 GTLYYA
+361 GTLYHA
-367 DSIEDLAKKI
+367 DTIEDLAKKT
-377 GVPANNLKEAVD
+377 GLPAKELKETID

-401 LGRAEGVLVNK
+401 LGRAETVLVNK

-445 RGNVVPGL
+445 HGNVIPGL

-463 HGTNRAGGNAMADIF
+463 HGTNRVGGNAMADIF

>member
-6 RRVFL
+6 RRLFLSCAPTAAALTAL
-11 GSAPAAAAAAGVFGT
+11 GSLPI
-26 LFSSAAEAAINW
+26 SAQASEIKW
-38 DDTYNVIVIG
+38 DQTYNVVVIG
-48 AGGAGLSAAVS
+48 AGGAGLSAAIS
-59 AKEAGCKKVVVLE
+59 AKEAGAKKVVILE
-72 KMMFAGGNTIRAGG
+72 KMMFAGGNTVRAGG

-100 IKDSPDLHAQ
+100 ITDSPKLHAE

-124 VHQLTEKAPE
+124 VNQLTEKAPE

-144 KFEDHIYQIYAGLY
+144 KFQDHIYQIYGGLY
-158 KRARNPIG
+158 KRARNPLG

-197 REHQLSGRVLG
+197 REKPLGGRVLG
-208 VKVEQ
+208 VKVEE
-213 KGGKTLYL
+213 KGGKTLYI
-221 RALNGVVAA
+221 RATNAVVAA
-230 AGGFAANDRLTAI
+230 AGGFAANDRLSGI
-243 HDPRMGQLDT
+243 HDPRMEKLGT

-264 IDLVDIGAGTRGL
+264 MDLIDIGAGTRLL
-277 DYIQCIPDGVPG
+277 DYIQCIPGGVPG
-289 EKHAPNLFTHVDR
+289 EKKSPNLFTHVDR
-302 FLFVNLD
+302 FIFVNLN
-309 GKRFIKEDARRDVL
+309 GHRFINEDARRDVL
-323 RDAMLDQPKAIA
+323 RDKMLDQPETIA

-342 GFEQLK
+342 GFEQQK
-348 NSKGPENEAALKA
+348 NSKGPENEAALKE
-361 GTLYYA
+361 GTLKVGNDIA
-367 DSIEDLAKKI
+367 DLAKKT
-377 GVPANNLKEAVD
+377 NLPVD
-389 TYNKAVDTKKDP
+389 VLTKTIEEYNKAVDTKKDP
-401 LGRAEGVLVNK
+401 MGRNPNVLVNK
-412 IIKAPFY
+412 IAKAPFY

-445 RGNVVPGL
+445 RGEIIPGL

-463 HGTNRAGGNAMADIF
+463 HGTNRVGGNAMADIF

-483 AGVNAAKNPA
+483 AGTNAAKNPA

>member
-1 MTKLS
+1 MALT
-6 RRVFL
+6 RRFFL
-11 GSAPAAAAAAGVFGT
+11 GTAPAAAAVGILGSTVAT
-26 LFSSAAEAAINW
+26 TAEAAIKW
-38 DDTYNVIVIG
+38 DETYNVVVIG
-48 AGGAGLSAAVS
+48 AGGAGLTAAVS
-59 AKEAGCKKVVVLE
+59 AKEAGAKKVVVLE

-100 IKDSPDLHAQ
+100 IKDSPKLHAE
-110 QTLAAGDGRGDPVL
+110 QTLAAGDGRGDPAL
-124 VHQLTEKAPE
+124 VNQLTEKAPE

-144 KFEDHIYQIYAGLY
+144 KFQDHIYQIYGGLY
-158 KRARNPIG
+158 KRARNPLG

-187 LYNTR
+187 MFNAR

-197 REHQLSGRVLG
+197 REGNLSGRVLG
-208 VKVEQ
+208 VKVEL
-213 KGGKTLYL
+213 KGTMYIC
-221 RALNGVVAA
+221 ATNAVVAA
-230 AGGFAANDRLTAI
+230 AGGFAASDRLTGI
-243 HDPRMGQLDT
+243 SDPRMEKLGT

-264 IDLVDIGAGTRGL
+264 TNLVDIGAGTRGL
-277 DYIQCIPDGVPG
+277 DYIQCIPGGVPG
-289 EKHAPNLFTHVDR
+289 EKYPPNLFTHVDR
-302 FLFVNLD
+302 FLFINLN
-309 GKRFIKEDARRDVL
+309 GQRFIKEDARRDVL

-335 WTIVDAD
+335 WTLVDAD
-342 GFEQLK
+342 GFEQQK

-367 DSIEDLAKKI
+367 DTIEDLAKKT
-377 GVPANNLKEAVD
+377 GLPAKELKEAVD

-401 LGRAEGVLVNK
+401 FGRAETVLVNK

-445 RGNVVPGL
+445 HGNVIPGL

-463 HGTNRAGGNAMADIF
+463 HGTNRVGGNAMADIF

>member
-1 MTKLS
+1 MALT
-6 RRVFL
+6 RRFFL
-11 GSAPAAAAAAGVFGT
+11 GTAPAAAAVGILGSTVAT
-26 LFSSAAEAAINW
+26 TAEAAIKWNE
-38 DDTYNVIVIG
+38 TYNVVVIG
-48 AGGAGLSAAVS
+48 AGGAGLTAAVS
-59 AKEAGCKKVVVLE
+59 AKEAGAKKVVVLE

-91 IKADYEKAG
+91 IKADYEKSG
-100 IKDSPDLHAQ
+100 IKDSPKLHSE

-124 VHQLTEKAPE
+124 VNQLTEKAPE

-144 KFEDHIYQIYAGLY
+144 KFQDHIYQIYGGLY
-158 KRARNPIG
+158 KRARNPLG

-187 LYNTR
+187 MFNTR

-197 REHQLSGRVLG
+197 REGNLSGRVLG

-213 KGGKTLYL
+213 KGKTMYI
-221 RALNGVVAA
+221 RATNAVVAA
-230 AGGFAANDRLTAI
+230 AGGFAASDRLTGI
-243 HDPRMGQLDT
+243 SDPRMEKLGT

-264 IDLVDIGAGTRGL
+264 TDLIDIGAGTRGL
-277 DYIQCIPDGVPG
+277 DYIQCIPGGVPG
-289 EKHAPNLFTHVDR
+289 EKYPPNLFTHVDR
-302 FLFVNLD
+302 FLFINLD
-309 GKRFIKEDARRDVL
+309 GQRFIKEDARRDVL

-342 GFEQLK
+342 GFELQK

-361 GTLYYA
+361 GTLYHA
-367 DSIEDLAKKI
+367 DTIEDLAKKT
-377 GVPANNLKEAVD
+377 GLPAKELKETID

-401 LGRAEGVLVNK
+401 LGRAETVLVNK

-445 RGNVVPGL
+445 HGNVIPGL

-463 HGTNRAGGNAMADIF
+463 HGTNRVGGNAMADIF

>member
-1 MTKLS
+1 MALT
-6 RRVFL
+6 RRFFL
-11 GSAPAAAAAAGVFGT
+11 GTAPAAAAVGILGSTVAT
-26 LFSSAAEAAINW
+26 TAEAAIKW
-38 DDTYNVIVIG
+38 DETYNVVVIG
-48 AGGAGLSAAVS
+48 AGGAGLTAAVS
-59 AKEAGCKKVVVLE
+59 AKEAGAKKVVVLE

-100 IKDSPDLHAQ
+100 IKDSPKLHAE

-124 VHQLTEKAPE
+124 VNQLTEKAPE

-144 KFEDHIYQIYAGLY
+144 KFQDHIYQIYGGLY
-158 KRARNPIG
+158 KRARNPLG

-187 LYNTR
+187 MFNAR

-197 REHQLSGRVLG
+197 REGNLSGRVLG
-208 VKVEQ
+208 VKVEL
-213 KGGKTLYL
+213 KGKTMYIC
-221 RALNGVVAA
+221 ATNAVVAA
-230 AGGFAANDRLTAI
+230 AGGFAASDRLTGI
-243 HDPRMGQLDT
+243 SDPRMEKLGT

-264 IDLVDIGAGTRGL
+264 TDLVDIGAGTRGL
-277 DYIQCIPDGVPG
+277 DYIQCIPGGVPG
-289 EKHAPNLFTHVDR
+289 EKYPPNLFTHVDR
-302 FLFVNLD
+302 FLFINLN
-309 GKRFIKEDARRDVL
+309 GQRFIKEDARRDVL

-335 WTIVDAD
+335 WTLVDAD
-342 GFEQLK
+342 GFEQQK

-367 DSIEDLAKKI
+367 DTIEDLAKKT
-377 GVPANNLKEAVD
+377 GLPAKELKEAVD

-401 LGRAEGVLVNK
+401 FGRAETVLVNK

-445 RGNVVPGL
+445 HGNVIPGL

-463 HGTNRAGGNAMADIF
+463 HGTNRVGGNAMADIF

>member
-1 MTKLS
+1 MALT
-6 RRVFL
+6 RRFFL
-11 GSAPAAAAAAGVFGT
+11 GTAPAAAAVGILGSTVAT
-26 LFSSAAEAAINW
+26 TAEAAIKW
-38 DDTYNVIVIG
+38 DETYNVVVIG
-48 AGGAGLSAAVS
+48 AGGAGLTAAVS
-59 AKEAGCKKVVVLE
+59 AKEAGAKKVVVLE

-100 IKDSPDLHAQ
+100 IKDSPKLHAE
-110 QTLAAGDGRGDPVL
+110 QTLAAGDGRGDPAL
-124 VHQLTEKAPE
+124 VNQLTEKAPE

-144 KFEDHIYQIYAGLY
+144 KFQDHIYQIYGGLY
-158 KRARNPIG
+158 KRARNPLG

-187 LYNTR
+187 MFNAR

-197 REHQLSGRVLG
+197 REGNLSGRVLG
-208 VKVEQ
+208 VKVEL
-213 KGGKTLYL
+213 KGKTMYIC
-221 RALNGVVAA
+221 ATNAVVAA
-230 AGGFAANDRLTAI
+230 AGGFAASDRLTGI
-243 HDPRMGQLDT
+243 SDPRMEKLGT

-264 IDLVDIGAGTRGL
+264 TNLVDIGAGTRGL
-277 DYIQCIPDGVPG
+277 DYIQCIPGGVPG
-289 EKHAPNLFTHVDR
+289 EKYPPNLFTHVDR
-302 FLFVNLD
+302 FLFINLN
-309 GKRFIKEDARRDVL
+309 GQRFIKEDARRDVL

-335 WTIVDAD
+335 WTLVDAD
-342 GFEQLK
+342 GFEQQK

-367 DSIEDLAKKI
+367 DTIEDLAKKT
-377 GVPANNLKEAVD
+377 GLPAKELKEAVD

-401 LGRAEGVLVNK
+401 FGRAETVLVNK

-445 RGNVVPGL
+445 HGNVIPGL

-463 HGTNRAGGNAMADIF
+463 HGTNRVGGNAMADIF

>member
-1 MTKLS
+1 MALT
-6 RRVFL
+6 RRFFL
-11 GSAPAAAAAAGVFGT
+11 GTAPAAAAVGILGSTVAT
-26 LFSSAAEAAINW
+26 TAEAAIKWNE
-38 DDTYNVIVIG
+38 TYNVVVIG
-48 AGGAGLSAAVS
+48 AGGAGLTAAVS
-59 AKEAGCKKVVVLE
+59 AKEAGAKKVVVLE

-100 IKDSPDLHAQ
+100 IKDSPKLHSE

-124 VHQLTEKAPE
+124 VNQLTEKAPE

-144 KFEDHIYQIYAGLY
+144 KFQDHIYQIYGGLY
-158 KRARNPIG
+158 KRARNPLG

-187 LYNTR
+187 MFNTR

-197 REHQLSGRVLG
+197 REGNLSGRVLG

-213 KGGKTLYL
+213 KGKTMYI
-221 RALNGVVAA
+221 RATNAVVAA
-230 AGGFAANDRLTAI
+230 AGGFAASDRLTGI
-243 HDPRMGQLDT
+243 SDPRMEKLGT

-264 IDLVDIGAGTRGL
+264 TDLIDIGAGTRGL
-277 DYIQCIPDGVPG
+277 DYIQCIPGGVPG
-289 EKHAPNLFTHVDR
+289 EKYPPNLFTHVDR
-302 FLFVNLD
+302 FLFINLD
-309 GKRFIKEDARRDVL
+309 GQRFIKEDARRDVL

-342 GFEQLK
+342 GFELQK

-361 GTLYYA
+361 GTLYHA
-367 DSIEDLAKKI
+367 DTIEDLAKKT
-377 GVPANNLKEAVD
+377 GLPAKELKEAVD

-401 LGRAEGVLVNK
+401 FGRAETVLVNK

-445 RGNVVPGL
+445 HGNVIPGL

-463 HGTNRAGGNAMADIF
+463 HGTNRVGGNAMADIF

>member
-1 MTKLS
+1 MALT
-6 RRVFL
+6 RRFFL
-11 GSAPAAAAAAGVFGT
+11 GTAPAVAAVGILSSTVAAT
-26 LFSSAAEAAINW
+26 AEAAIKW
-38 DDTYNVIVIG
+38 DETYNVVVIG
-48 AGGAGLSAAVS
+48 AGGAGLTAAVS
-59 AKEAGCKKVVVLE
+59 AKEAGAKKVVVLE

-100 IKDSPDLHAQ
+100 IKDSPKLHAE

-124 VHQLTEKAPE
+124 VNQLTEKAPE

-144 KFEDHIYQIYAGLY
+144 KFQDHIYQIYGGLY
-158 KRARNPIG
+158 KRARNPLG

-187 LYNTR
+187 MFNTR

-197 REHQLSGRVLG
+197 REGNLSGRVLG

-213 KGGKTLYL
+213 KGKTMYI
-221 RALNGVVAA
+221 RATNAVVAA
-230 AGGFAANDRLTAI
+230 AGGFAASDRLTGI
-243 HDPRMGQLDT
+243 SDPRMEKLGT

-264 IDLVDIGAGTRGL
+264 TDLIDIGAGTRGL
-277 DYIQCIPDGVPG
+277 DYIQCIPGGVPG
-289 EKHAPNLFTHVDR
+289 EKNPPNLFTHVDR
-302 FLFVNLD
+302 FLFINLN
-309 GKRFIKEDARRDVL
+309 GQRFIKEDARRDVL

-342 GFEQLK
+342 GFEQQK

-367 DSIEDLAKKI
+367 DTIEDLAKKT
-377 GVPANNLKEAVD
+377 GLPAKELKEAVD

-401 LGRAEGVLVNK
+401 FGRAETVLVNK

-445 RGNVVPGL
+445 HGNVIPGL

-463 HGTNRAGGNAMADIF
+463 HGTNRVGGNAMADIF

-483 AGVNAAKNPA
+483 AGVNAAKNPT

>member
-1 MTKLS
+1 MMALT
-6 RRVFL
+6 RRFFL
-11 GSAPAAAAAAGVFGT
+11 GTAPAAAAVGILGSTVAT
-26 LFSSAAEAAINW
+26 TAEAAIKW
-38 DDTYNVIVIG
+38 DETYNVVVIG
-48 AGGAGLSAAVS
+48 AGGAGLTAAVS
-59 AKEAGCKKVVVLE
+59 AKEAGAKKVVVLE

-100 IKDSPDLHAQ
+100 IKDSPKLHAE

-124 VHQLTEKAPE
+124 VNQLTEKAPE

-144 KFEDHIYQIYAGLY
+144 KFQDHIYQIYGGLY
-158 KRARNPIG
+158 KRARNPLG

-187 LYNTR
+187 MFNAR

-197 REHQLSGRVLG
+197 REGNLSGRVLG
-208 VKVEQ
+208 VKVEL
-213 KGGKTLYL
+213 KGKTMYI
-221 RALNGVVAA
+221 RATNAVVAA
-230 AGGFAANDRLTAI
+230 AGGFAASDRLTGI
-243 HDPRMGQLDT
+243 SDPRMEKLGT

-264 IDLVDIGAGTRGL
+264 TNLVDIGAGTRGL
-277 DYIQCIPDGVPG
+277 DYIQCIPGGVPG
-289 EKHAPNLFTHVDR
+289 EKYPPNLFTHVDR
-302 FLFVNLD
+302 FLFINLN
-309 GKRFIKEDARRDVL
+309 GQRFIKEDARRDVL

-335 WTIVDAD
+335 WTLVDAD
-342 GFEQLK
+342 GFEQQK

-367 DSIEDLAKKI
+367 DTIEDLAKKT
-377 GVPANNLKEAVD
+377 GLPAKELKEAVD

-401 LGRAEGVLVNK
+401 FGRAETVLVNK

-445 RGNVVPGL
+445 HGNVIPGL

-463 HGTNRAGGNAMADIF
+463 HGTNRVGGNAMADIF

>member
-1 MTKLS
+1 MALT
-6 RRVFL
+6 RRFFL
-11 GSAPAAAAAAGVFGT
+11 GTAPAAAAVGILGSTVAT
-26 LFSSAAEAAINW
+26 TAEAAIKWNE
-38 DDTYNVIVIG
+38 TYNVVVIG
-48 AGGAGLSAAVS
+48 AGGAGLTAAVS
-59 AKEAGCKKVVVLE
+59 AKEAGAKKVVVLE

-100 IKDSPDLHAQ
+100 IKDSPKLHSE

-124 VHQLTEKAPE
+124 VNQLTEKAPE

-144 KFEDHIYQIYAGLY
+144 KFQDHIYQIYGGLY
-158 KRARNPIG
+158 KRARNPLG

-187 LYNTR
+187 MFNAR

-197 REHQLSGRVLG
+197 REGNLSGRVLG
-208 VKVEQ
+208 VKVEL
-213 KGGKTLYL
+213 KGKTMYIC
-221 RALNGVVAA
+221 ATNAVVAA
-230 AGGFAANDRLTAI
+230 AGGFAASDRLTGI
-243 HDPRMGQLDT
+243 SDPRMEKLGT

-264 IDLVDIGAGTRGL
+264 TNLVDIGAGTRGL
-277 DYIQCIPDGVPG
+277 DYIQCIPGGVPG
-289 EKHAPNLFTHVDR
+289 EKYPPNLFTHVDR
-302 FLFVNLD
+302 FLFINLN
-309 GKRFIKEDARRDVL
+309 GQRFIKEDARRDVL

-335 WTIVDAD
+335 WTLVDAD
-342 GFEQLK
+342 GFEQQK

-367 DSIEDLAKKI
+367 DTIEDLAKKT
-377 GVPANNLKEAVD
+377 GLPAKELKEAVD

-401 LGRAEGVLVNK
+401 FGRAETVLVNK

-445 RGNVVPGL
+445 HGNVIPGL

-463 HGTNRAGGNAMADIF
+463 HGTNRVGGNAMADIF

>member
-1 MTKLS
+1 MALT
-6 RRVFL
+6 RRFFL
-11 GSAPAAAAAAGVFGT
+11 GTAPAAAAVGILGSTVAT
-26 LFSSAAEAAINW
+26 TAEAAIKW
-38 DDTYNVIVIG
+38 DETYNVVVIG
-48 AGGAGLSAAVS
+48 AGGAGLTAAVS
-59 AKEAGCKKVVVLE
+59 AKEAGAKKVVVLE

-100 IKDSPDLHAQ
+100 IKDSPKLHAE

-124 VHQLTEKAPE
+124 VNQLTEKAPE

-144 KFEDHIYQIYAGLY
+144 KFQDHIYQIYGGLY
-158 KRARNPIG
+158 KRARNPLG

-187 LYNTR
+187 MFNTR

-197 REHQLSGRVLG
+197 REGNLSGRVLG
-208 VKVEQ
+208 VKVEL
-213 KGGKTLYL
+213 KGKTMYI
-221 RALNGVVAA
+221 RATHAVVAA
-230 AGGFAANDRLTAI
+230 AGGFAASDRLTGI
-243 HDPRMGQLDT
+243 SDPRMEKLGT

-264 IDLVDIGAGTRGL
+264 TDLVDIGAGTRGL
-277 DYIQCIPDGVPG
+277 DYIQCIPGGVPG
-289 EKHAPNLFTHVDR
+289 EKYPPNLFTHVDR
-302 FLFVNLD
+302 FLFINLN
-309 GKRFIKEDARRDVL
+309 GQRFIKEDARRDVL

-335 WTIVDAD
+335 WTLVDAD
-342 GFEQLK
+342 GFEQQK

-367 DSIEDLAKKI
+367 DTIEDLAKKT
-377 GVPANNLKEAVD
+377 GLPAKELKEAVD
-389 TYNKAVDTKKDP
+389 IYNKAVDTKKDP
-401 LGRAEGVLVNK
+401 FGRAETVLVNK

-445 RGNVVPGL
+445 HGNVIPGL

-458 VTGGI
+458 ITGGI
-463 HGTNRAGGNAMADIF
+463 HGTNRVGGNAMADIF